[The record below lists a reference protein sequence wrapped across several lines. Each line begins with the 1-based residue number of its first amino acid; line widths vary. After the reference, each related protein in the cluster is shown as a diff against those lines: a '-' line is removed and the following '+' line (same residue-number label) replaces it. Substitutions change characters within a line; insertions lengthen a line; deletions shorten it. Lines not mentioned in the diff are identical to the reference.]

1 MHAFSLPCNFTA
13 SSASGRQKTVGHRRT
28 TLQGRLLFAAGSTLQ
43 APEPPCR
50 YQIWKRI
57 DGRARVCTL
66 GCRIWDERDDGHWLP
81 GGGRSQR
88 LLIRDPAFANLVG
101 DTVEMHTVASLT
113 TVANGAFANPKW
125 QPLLETALSI

>member
-28 TLQGRLLFAAGSTLQ
+28 TLQGRLLFAAGTTLQ

-81 GGGRSQR
+81 GGGSHSS
-88 LLIRDPAFANLVG
+88 FG
-101 DTVEMHTVASLT
+101 T
-113 TVANGAFANPKW
+113 
-125 QPLLETALSI
+125 PLLPTLLE